1 MDSSDF
7 LSSVKMSELEGIFSY
22 FKGVLFGDSLD
33 WFNHTRIDFML
44 NASELSLTILT
55 DNYNIDILMAGL
67 DSRECEWR
75 CHISE

>member
-1 MDSSDF
+1 MDSSNF

-33 WFNHTRIDFML
+33 WFNHTWIDFML
-44 NASELSLTILT
+44 DTSELSLAVLT
-55 DNYNIDILMAGL
+55 DNYNIHILMTGL
-67 DSRECEWR
+67 DSWECEWR

>member
-33 WFNHTRIDFML
+33 
-44 NASELSLTILT
+44 
-55 DNYNIDILMAGL
+55 
-67 DSRECEWR
+67 
-75 CHISE
+75 